1 MTTLTLLPEL
11 WLSLLHRAEDHVTR
25 GGGGETVETST
36 GAVGLNHE
44 EGLGAAV
51 VRTVKDG
58 TGGQTKGHAELLAG
72 GTNNCISSCHELLP
86 DETDPI
92 TRFVH
97 TCKGSGCTVS
107 TSPYVLLQP
116 RDVPRFV
123 AILWTVL
130 RAC

>member
-58 TGGQTKGHAELLAG
+58 TGGQTKGHA
-72 GTNNCISSCHELLP
+72 I
-86 DETDPI
+86 
-92 TRFVH
+92 
-97 TCKGSGCTVS
+97 
-107 TSPYVLLQP
+107 
-116 RDVPRFV
+116 FV
-123 AILWTVL
+123 ARGTDDCVIASNRQKLSRQQL
-130 RAC
+130 EYAPAEYCQYLAAQ